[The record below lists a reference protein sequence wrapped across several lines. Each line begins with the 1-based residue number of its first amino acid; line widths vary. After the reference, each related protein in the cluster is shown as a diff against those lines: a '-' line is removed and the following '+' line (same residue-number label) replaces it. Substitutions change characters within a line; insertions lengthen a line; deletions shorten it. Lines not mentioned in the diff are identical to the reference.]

1 MRVRWV
7 VVPGDR
13 VQPDQRH
20 CNPCGVATTD
30 FQQSQ
35 AAAAVLLITV
45 VAFAIG
51 ELAQAVRGLP
61 QARVRHGSRHA
72 DLRGEVVFRLVF
84 LTGILLL
91 PLAES
96 IAPGAAIPGD
106 PMAFV
111 VGVVVAW
118 LGLLL
123 RWWSFLTL
131 GRYFS
136 FVLTTSPEQ
145 TIVDRGPYRVLRHPS
160 YTGLLLA
167 VLGCALMVGNWVG
180 LVTSSVAVV
189 AAIVYRIRIEERALT
204 ETIGERYRDF
214 ATSRARLVPFVW

>member
-1 MRVRWV
+1 M
-7 VVPGDR
+7 
-13 VQPDQRH
+13 
-20 CNPCGVATTD
+20 ATTD

-35 AAAAVLLITV
+35 ASAAVLLITV

-160 YTGLLLA
+160 YTALLLA

>member
-1 MRVRWV
+1 M
-7 VVPGDR
+7 
-13 VQPDQRH
+13 
-20 CNPCGVATTD
+20 
-30 FQQSQ
+30 
-35 AAAAVLLITV
+35 LLITV